1 MTGRTRPF
9 CDFED
14 TTRQGEREEEKP
26 TRRKWRPC
34 RKLDSGGDSLSPIFL
49 DEVYA
54 TTNNLTGML
63 VGRFIVGIGL
73 GIGPPVASL
82 YITEVSPPAV
92 RGTCGS
98 FIQIS
103 TCLQGRNAEAE
114 VEFQKLLGAANV
126 RAAMAELLRSDR
138 GDENDNVGI
147 SELVYGRH
155 SRGRLPIHGDA
166 SSKTWLY
173 RDRFILL
180 SQRLSRI
187 PHFSTSS
194 FNSDLSEF
202 GSYEISKNQSLVGR
216 TGVSWVMGVISQLED
231 GHFYLEDLTAA
242 VEVNL
247 SNAISLIT

>member
-126 RAAMAELLRSDR
+126 RAAMAELLKSDR

-173 RDRFILL
+173 RDRFLLL

-202 GSYEISKNQSLVGR
+202 GSYEISKIQSLVGR